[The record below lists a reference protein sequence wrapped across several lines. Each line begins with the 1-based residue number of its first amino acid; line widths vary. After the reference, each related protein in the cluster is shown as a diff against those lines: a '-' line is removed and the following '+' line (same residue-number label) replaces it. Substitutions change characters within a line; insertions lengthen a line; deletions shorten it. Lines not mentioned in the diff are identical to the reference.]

1 MSFEIIYG
9 LLIIKTGAI
18 VTVAVSAL
26 LLLLGY
32 HVKSKL
38 GFLVK
43 YCIPAPVVGGF
54 IFMFATYFG
63 YKTGRVS
70 IDFDTYFQAPFMLA
84 FFTTVGLGA
93 SFKLLKKGGAL
104 LIVYWLVAGAVSIC
118 QNIIGVVVGKLIGL
132 PAPYA
137 LLSSAVSMIGGHG
150 AAGVYGST
158 FVEMGYPSASL
169 VGMGAATFGLISAVI
184 IGGPVGQRLIV
195 KHNLKADE
203 NEDFNSE
210 TGCADAVS
218 EKRLSTIDIMKNV
231 AAILVCMAAGVLI
244 SGWIGNTVGTSFPS
258 YVGAMFAAVVLR
270 NLNEGMHL
278 YKFDFVLVDGI
289 GYVMLSLYL
298 SIALM
303 TLKLWELEGLVGG
316 VLPVLVC
323 QVLFMIAASYF
334 IVFRVLGSNYDAAVM
349 CAGLCGHGLGAT
361 PSAIVNMTAV
371 NERYGMSRR
380 AMMIV
385 PIVGAFLVD
394 IIYQPQTIWFIKTF
408 VEGFNK

>member
-1 MSFEIIYG
+1 
-9 LLIIKTGAI
+9 
-18 VTVAVSAL
+18 
-26 LLLLGY
+26 
-32 HVKSKL
+32 
-38 GFLVK
+38 
-43 YCIPAPVVGGF
+43 
-54 IFMFATYFG
+54 
-63 YKTGRVS
+63 
-70 IDFDTYFQAPFMLA
+70 
-84 FFTTVGLGA
+84 
-93 SFKLLKKGGAL
+93 
-104 LIVYWLVAGAVSIC
+104 
-118 QNIIGVVVGKLIGL
+118 
-132 PAPYA
+132 
-137 LLSSAVSMIGGHG
+137 
-150 AAGVYGST
+150 
-158 FVEMGYPSASL
+158 
-169 VGMGAATFGLISAVI
+169 
-184 IGGPVGQRLIV
+184 RLIV